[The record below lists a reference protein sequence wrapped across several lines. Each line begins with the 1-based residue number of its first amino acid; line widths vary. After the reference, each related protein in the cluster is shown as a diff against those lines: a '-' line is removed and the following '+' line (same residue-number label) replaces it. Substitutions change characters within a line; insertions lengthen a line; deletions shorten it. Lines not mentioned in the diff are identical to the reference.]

1 MGLACLFSTPNS
13 SPFLGSKCICY
24 SSLSL
29 DPDGRKGTREGGRT
43 TKKES
48 DEEKKKGEEEALVT
62 ILWGSLGNQQ
72 YVAAGSSDGVAAAT
86 GLLPVRSFRVVAL
99 TLLPKQCGTS
109 QCLCYY
115 KSESIMSRRIRA
127 PFQTLTCLSIKHMD
141 RCIYS
146 WWTK

>member
-48 DEEKKKGEEEALVT
+48 DEEKKKRRRRGFGDNPVREPGKPAVC
-62 ILWGSLGNQQ
+62 
-72 YVAAGSSDGVAAAT
+72 AAGSSDGVAAAT